1 MPVNLISSGGGTTT
15 LTPAASASN
24 FTVTLPASTTTM
36 VGTDATQTLTSKTLS
51 GATWTSPAGST
62 ITSGTVVAS
71 TSGTNID
78 FTGIPSWVKRIT
90 VMFFDVSTNSSSKYQ
105 LQIGTSSGIHTTG
118 YVSGASNDSSS
129 STITTGF
136 LLNDD
141 PPNSSTAFYGI
152 YTICL
157 LNSANGTWSGG
168 GNTRTTSSAQYC
180 SGGKSLSGVL
190 DRIRIT
196 TINGT
201 DIFDAGSIN
210 ILYE

>member
-1 MPVNLISSGGGTTT
+1 MPL
-15 LTPAASASN
+15 
-24 FTVTLPASTTTM
+24 
-36 VGTDATQTLTSKTLS
+36 TLS
-51 GATWTSPAGST
+51 GTDGVQGNSGALVG
-62 ITSGTVVAS
+62 GTVIAS

-90 VMFFDVSTNSSSKYQ
+90 VMFFNVSTNSSSKYQ
-105 LQIGTSSGIHTTG
+105 IQIGTSSGIQTTG
-118 YVSGASNDSSS
+118 YVSSASNDSSS
-129 STITTGF
+129 STTTTGF
-136 LLNDD
+136 LLNDNS
-141 PPNSSTAFYGI
+141 PNSSTAFYGI

-157 LNSANGTWSGG
+157 LNSSNGTWSGG
-168 GNTRTTSSAQYC
+168 GNTMSPSAQYC

-201 DIFDAGSIN
+201 DIFDDGSIN